1 MAVTVCKILMEH
13 VQDTTSIEAAMEKEQ
28 FGADELMAV
37 TITYD
42 FDARV
47 RSYEL
52 LAEMYR

>member
-1 MAVTVCKILMEH
+1 M
-13 VQDTTSIEAAMEKEQ
+13 EQ